1 VSIQKEGQRDRRAL
15 EALAIVASAIGE
27 PKARARIKTDRR
39 AGIQAALAR
48 EKREITDL
56 PEDVVAFFEGL
67 SEDELE
73 TLGKLQ
79 ETMLAA
85 RDKGFPSLAEEVEVN
100 PLHTLAKL

>member
-1 VSIQKEGQRDRRAL
+1 M
-15 EALAIVASAIGE
+15 
-27 PKARARIKTDRR
+27 
-39 AGIQAALAR
+39 
-48 EKREITDL
+48 
-56 PEDVVAFFEGL
+56 AFFEGL

-85 RDKGFPSLAEEVEVN
+85 RDKGFPSLAEDVEVN

>member
-1 VSIQKEGQRDRRAL
+1 VSYQKEGQRDRRAL
-15 EALAIVASAIGE
+15 EALAIVATAIGE
-27 PKARARIKTDRR
+27 PKARQRIKADRR
-39 AGIQAALAR
+39 GGISAALAR

-85 RDKGFPSLAEEVEVN
+85 RDKGFPSLAEDVEVN